1 MIIIDKN
8 VITAIAR
15 GNIAIAEALTRML
28 QSKEQVYIA
37 HAAYNELV
45 RDTPGADLREG
56 YRVLLDD
63 LNIHTPPESRLPK
76 PDSRISDRGDF
87 YADNIVYKPG
97 RGQVGRV
104 DEYGGKG
111 GETPGDA
118 FVAAEARSLR
128 ASLWTLDKDFAK
140 RAANLGVTIAR
151 ESSIEIRTGT
161 EDIGVARRLLNLPA
175 VNVPRPPS
183 PPRGGGGGGG
193 GGASGGS
200 GGSSGGGAGAKGGST
215 SGTKAVVGE
224 PIEPVHEGGPDAR
237 GDAKFQGAT
246 LAFQGA
252 NFVLQRINT
261 AVQAR
266 RFEAAWQGLQG
277 EVQRRLADDPQLGAL
292 VLVSYSK
299 AQGDAESAID
309 TVIVFQSIQIGYG
322 IDPDDALR
330 DARSRPRITGG
341 ASDVGDSIW
350 LKPRAPADVSRLK
363 LPFDTTVAGL
373 ATFVPGK
380 EKLVRVKF
388 SGVMGFDDKM
398 FSKAELSVPAGMTP
412 RFYFLWPPS
421 EIRYLR
427 DSGWHTLDVDWDM
440 SSEADIAYGD
450 TDAFFMGVPV
460 VNLDSWANPYS
471 ARAAMV
477 WPADNSTANL
487 FLSVA
492 PTQDDN
498 GMLAG
503 QGLNLLR
510 WVRPEFIRVLKAPVD

>member
-15 GNIAIAEALTRML
+15 GNTAIAEALTRLL
-28 QSKEQVYIA
+28 QSREQVCIA

-56 YRVLLDD
+56 YRVLLED
-63 LNIHTPPESRLPK
+63 LNIHTPPESRAPN
-76 PDSRISDRGDF
+76 PDSRISERGNF
-87 YADNIVYKPG
+87 YADNITYTPG
-97 RGQVGRV
+97 RGKVGRV

-111 GETPGDA
+111 KQTPGDA

-128 ASLWTLDKDFAK
+128 ASLWTLDKNLAK
-140 RAANLGVTIAR
+140 RAENLGVTIAR
-151 ESSIEIRTGT
+151 ESAIEIRTGT
-161 EDIGVARRLLNLPA
+161 EDIGVARRLMNLKA
-175 VNVPRPPS
+175 VTAPRPPTPS
-183 PPRGGGGGGG
+183 RGGGGSSGGGG
-193 GGASGGS
+193 GGA
-200 GGSSGGGAGAKGGST
+200 GGAAGGKSNT
-215 SGTKAVVGE
+215 MSATKADVGE
-224 PIEPVHEGGPDAR
+224 PIKPVHEGGPDAR
-237 GDAKFQGAT
+237 GDAKFQAAT

-252 NFVLQRINT
+252 NFVLQRINS

-277 EVQRRLADDPQLGAL
+277 EVQRRLTDDPQLGAL

-299 AQGDAESAID
+299 APGDAESAID

-322 IDPDDALR
+322 LDPDDALR
-330 DARSRPRITGG
+330 DARSRPRIAAGT
-341 ASDVGDSIW
+341 SDVGDSIW

-388 SGVMGFDDKM
+388 SGRMGFDDKM
-398 FSKAELSVPAGMTP
+398 FSRAELSVPVGMTP

-421 EIRYLR
+421 EIQYLR
-427 DSGWHTLDVDWDM
+427 DSGWHTLDIDWNM
-440 SSEADIAYGD
+440 SNEADIAYGD
-450 TDAFFMGVPV
+450 TDPFFMGVPV

-471 ARAAMV
+471 ARVAMV

-487 FLSVA
+487 FMTTA
-492 PTQDDN
+492 PTQDN
-498 GMLAG
+498 YGMLAG